1 MIICKVGRNGNE
13 AEIRFPCDEK
23 DICRVQAEL
32 EIPYE
37 TDTRVKLLGIDTDI
51 EQLEVLEG
59 QTLDLDFLNLLG
71 RLMYGMDAHEYD
83 QFRMGLYHESPSELK
98 DIINISQV
106 PNRYSIIDPENLYTS
121 GLNHEFDLRGGIPK
135 TEVEETEYEPIA
147 QKLIDSGKCEDT
159 PYGKLYVN
167 DEIPVEEFFDG
178 EHLPPYF
185 DRDFQIACFL
195 DNGTDRD
202 FMMLPCTDTEL
213 LRSAKR
219 LNTSFPYDLKVS
231 IEDFKDHNSDLI
243 SRLFKGADIYTLNRY
258 ANLVARFSDEKKEKF
273 TAVLD
278 YVNRSFLD
286 LGGLGSLSAAVKIG
300 NALEAFT
307 YYPNAMDD
315 EELGMTLLEEHDV
328 PEELWQYFD
337 SESYGEDFRKEER
350 GDFSDSGYVGIN
362 DHYKLRQCM
371 TQNQGMGGIE

>member
-1 MIICKVGRNGNE
+1 MTESSNQNKQRNVVFYSRVATDKEARLRLEMNASDWRDEQKTLHPEWNVVGSFADSG
-13 AEIRFPCDEK
+13 
-23 DICRVQAEL
+23 
-32 EIPYE
+32 
-37 TDTRVKLLGIDTDI
+37 LLGERSKTRFEFHKMMELAPQGKFDLIVARD
-51 EQLEVLEG
+51 VLEFSTFASESYRLALELADMG
-59 QTLDLDFLNLLG
+59 IEIFFVNENLWTLDSK
-71 RLMYGMDAHEYD
+71 GM
-83 QFRMGLYHESPSELK
+83 
-98 DIINISQV
+98 ISLS
-106 PNRYSIIDPENLYTS
+106 YMASLS
-121 GLNHEFDLRGGIPK
+121 GE
-135 TEVEETEYEPIA
+135 EYEPIA
-147 QKLIDSGKCEDT
+147 QKLIDTGKCEDT

-167 DEIPVEEFFDG
+167 EEIPVEEFFDG

-362 DHYKLRQCM
+362 DHQLLRQCM